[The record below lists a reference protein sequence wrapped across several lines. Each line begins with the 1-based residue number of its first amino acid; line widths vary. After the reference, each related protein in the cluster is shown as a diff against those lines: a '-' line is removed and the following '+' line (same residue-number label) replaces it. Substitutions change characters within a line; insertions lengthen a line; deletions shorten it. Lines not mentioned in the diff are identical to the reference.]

1 MIIRILFNTFG
12 GGSYLRGACNRM
24 NFLFTGRQFSSSLLF
39 YTDQLSGHHA
49 YNLNYISFFDFS

>member
-12 GGSYLRGACNRM
+12 GGSYIGGLLIGCI
-24 NFLFTGRQFSSSLLF
+24 FLFTGRQFPYSLLF

-49 YNLNYISFFDFS
+49 CNLNYISFFDFS